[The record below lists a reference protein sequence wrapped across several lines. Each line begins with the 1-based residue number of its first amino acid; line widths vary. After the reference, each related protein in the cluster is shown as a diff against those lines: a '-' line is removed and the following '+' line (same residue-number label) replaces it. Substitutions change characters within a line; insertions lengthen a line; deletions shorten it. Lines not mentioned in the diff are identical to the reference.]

1 MTKLDVSAGDPVLL
15 SEETLALD
23 AVHCF
28 EQADIDAINAALSS
42 KRPLLVRGE
51 PGVGKT
57 QMALAAAISMKRAF
71 CQMVVDSRTEVRD
84 LRWSED
90 LVARLA
96 DAQLVNALGDLTRA
110 EELRTKI
117 ASIANYVVPGPLWWA
132 FDWGNAA
139 ETLATSS
146 GVDDISSVWPSQ
158 PSPVCNPGNGVVVL
172 IDEIDKAD
180 SELPNGLLEALGSR
194 QFTPRGRSVPV
205 TASVWPLIIITTN
218 GERALPNAFLRRC
231 VVHDVRLPDNDEQLI
246 EFFIARGKAHFGDS
260 HIDLLT
266 DAAKL
271 TVADR
276 VMTRNRRLTP
286 LPGQAEFLD
295 LLRAVIAENPDP
307 ADQQE
312 MIKRVSPY
320 FLRKHPELRAEPR

>member
-1 MTKLDVSAGDPVLL
+1 MTRLDVRAGDPVSL
-15 SEETLALD
+15 SDERLTID
-23 AVHCF
+23 GVHCF
-28 EQADIDAINAALSS
+28 DQSDIDAINAALSS

-57 QMALAAAISMKRAF
+57 QMALAAAISMKRAY

-96 DAQLVNALGDLTRA
+96 DAQLVSALGDLTHA
-110 EELRTKI
+110 KQLRTKI
-117 ASIANYVVPGPLWWA
+117 ANISNYVVPGPLWWA

-139 ETLATSS
+139 KTLAASN
-146 GVDDISSVWPSQ
+146 GVDDASLVWPAQ
-158 PSPVCNPGNGVVVL
+158 PSPSCDPSNGVVVL

-194 QFTPRGRSVPV
+194 QFTPRGSSVPV
-205 TASVWPLIIITTN
+205 SASVWPLIIITTN
-218 GERALPNAFLRRC
+218 GERVLPNAFLRRC

-246 EFFIARGKAHFGDS
+246 EFLIARGMAHFGDT
-260 HIDLLT
+260 HIDILI

-276 VMTRNRRLTP
+276 AMTKNRRLTP

-295 LLRAVIAENPDP
+295 LLRAVIAENPEL
-307 ADQQE
+307 AGQQA
-312 MIKRVSPY
+312 MIKRISPY
-320 FLRKHPELRAEPR
+320 FLRKHSELRAETR